1 MAQSVLMTTF
11 HKALSYGGCLQAYA
25 TFRVIES
32 LGCNVK
38 VIDFE
43 NPYEARKKTL
53 FSLFEKGTQREIAAA
68 LVKDAFFK
76 GSHYR
81 KRAFG
86 DFCNCLPL
94 TESAYTSTYEMGEVH
109 ADAFVVGSDQ
119 VWNPEITNGLEPA
132 FFLDFGVA
140 RKRVSLSS
148 SMGSHVP
155 TEDELGQ
162 MARYLARFTSV
173 SVREEFA
180 RAHLAPV
187 SKKGIR
193 VTLDPTLLV
202 EPEEWRR
209 FAVEPS
215 GFGRRPYVLLFMV
228 ANPSAHYLKHLE
240 DISRKTGC
248 EVVQVRLNSNRPRGV
263 QRVIPATPQEFV
275 WLIENAFLVFT
286 DSFHGIA
293 FSIGLET
300 PFVFLPN
307 AGNSVRIEELLSFCG
322 LEGRDVRNFE
332 SSSVFPPIDF
342 SYSQKLVSEKRG
354 DDLVWLAEAL
364 Q

>member
-1 MAQSVLMTTF
+1 MAQLVLMTTF

-25 TFRVIES
+25 TFRVIKN
-32 LGCNVK
+32 LGYDVR

-53 FSLFEKGTQREIAAA
+53 SSLLGKGTSQEIVAT
-68 LVKDAFFK
+68 LVKDVFFK
-76 GSHYR
+76 GSQYR
-81 KRAFG
+81 KSAFG
-86 DFCNCLPL
+86 DFCSCLPL
-94 TESAYTSTYEMGEVH
+94 TENTYASTCEMEDVR
-109 ADAFVVGSDQ
+109 ADVFVVGSDQ

-148 SMGSHVP
+148 SMGSHIP
-155 TEDELGQ
+155 SEDELRQ
-162 MARYLARFTSV
+162 MTRYLARFTSI

-180 RAHLAPV
+180 RARLAPGSRKDV
-187 SKKGIR
+187 R

-215 GFGRRPYVLLFMV
+215 GFKVRPYILLFMV
-228 ANPSAHYLKHLE
+228 ANPSTQYVGYL
-240 DISRKTGC
+240 DGISRKTGC
-248 EVVQVRLNSNRPRGV
+248 EVVQVRLNSNRPKGV
-263 QRVIPATPQEFV
+263 SRVIPATPQEFV
-275 WLIENAFLVFT
+275 WLVENASMVFT

-307 AGNSVRIEELLSFCG
+307 PGNNVRIEELLAFCG

-332 SSSVFPPIDF
+332 SSSTFPPLDF
-342 SYSQKLVSEKRG
+342 SYSRKLVSKKRS
-354 DDLVWLAEAL
+354 DDLAWLAEAL